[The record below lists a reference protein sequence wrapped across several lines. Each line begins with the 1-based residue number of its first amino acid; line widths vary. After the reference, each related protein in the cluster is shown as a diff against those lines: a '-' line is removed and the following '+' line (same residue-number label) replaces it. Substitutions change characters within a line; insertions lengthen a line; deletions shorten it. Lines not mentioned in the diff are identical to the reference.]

1 MKAIPLG
8 DLLCILGLDS
18 FKQLKML
25 RISSLM
31 NRPNQVKIIRW
42 YNQVCP
48 TKKNMVTVFFY
59 IFQGRFDMVKKI
71 SVLCCIV
78 SFWYVTVGAVP
89 IAVMTLAADLSK
101 VGVVIN
107 GENYLSDPE
116 YEEPLL
122 SYILDQSGVQSDA
135 SVTQQ
140 FEEGISKNMAYA
152 TVADG
157 YAHAVSN
164 VGSYRI
170 FSVEDV
176 SSISLTLDINAIVDL
191 TTESLG
197 DYASALWFS
206 SIDLAMLS
214 GEEYIPLVSNTY
226 DSFQYDSFD
235 GDLLRLVDEQTLDVS
250 YHFKEKFNGKLR
262 LQSTLTADAYA
273 DFVAP
278 INVPEPAAASMMII
292 GLTVLLPLVKFR
304 RKK

>member
-1 MKAIPLG
+1 
-8 DLLCILGLDS
+8 
-18 FKQLKML
+18 
-25 RISSLM
+25 
-31 NRPNQVKIIRW
+31 
-42 YNQVCP
+42 
-48 TKKNMVTVFFY
+48 
-59 IFQGRFDMVKKI
+59 MVKKI
-71 SVLCCIV
+71 SALCCVMSI
-78 SFWYVTVGAVP
+78 WYVTVEAVP
-89 IAVMTLAADLSK
+89 IAVMALSVDLSN
-101 VGVVIN
+101 VGVIIN
-107 GENYLSDPE
+107 GENYVSDLE
-116 YEEPLL
+116 YDDPLM
-122 SYILDQSGVQSDA
+122 SYISDQSGVRSDA
-135 SVTQQ
+135 SVIQQ

-152 TVADG
+152 TAADG

-176 SSISLTLDINAIVDL
+176 SSISLTLDVNAIVDL

-214 GEEYIPLVSNTY
+214 GEEYIPLVSNTF

-235 GDLLRLVDEQTLDVS
+235 GDFLRIVDEQTLDVS

-273 DFVAP
+273 DFVVPP

-292 GLTVLLPLVKFR
+292 GLTALLPLVKFR